1 MKRLFTLLILSIF
14 LVATANTAHAQH
26 AEKTR
31 YVYLWD
37 VTGSTKAGNLYD
49 VISNFMV
56 GDIKSKFSRTSN
68 ENNIDIVI
76 IPFNDDTKDIYSY
89 KITNDG
95 IEPEPGSPELDAI
108 TGGIDEK
115 LINAHN
121 DLWKSNTEAKIGS
134 GGYTNIAAALTKA
147 KEYICNDWNTIF
159 ILLTDGGQEYY
170 RLDNELEIAKNKED
184 NIGLS
189 KARDYLVKSIAEFDG
204 KLKDTNDR
212 GVSFNMLFYVIT
224 AGDNYDPSKVF
235 RGSDY
240 TQFIN
245 TNGSSI
251 NLHFSTIE
259 ANQPSAI
266 SIDDKKFEIYF
277 PIKRKEL
284 LDKIGIQVTTA
295 NIEGLTIN
303 CQHKINSNGCI
314 EVQPSNGSFA
324 EAFKVNDV
332 KGEEFTFEVSLSL
345 YDFNRGTTRNFLDFG
360 DNTNKDFVWFKSNET
375 KLTIKVINN
384 FNPTITVKFKNN

>member
-1 MKRLFTLLILSIF
+1 MA
-14 LVATANTAHAQH
+14 ATIDSVHAQH

-37 VTGSTKAGNLYD
+37 VTGSTKTGGLYD

-56 GDIKSKFSRTSN
+56 GDIKSKFSRTPN
-68 ENNIDIVI
+68 ENNIEIVI

-89 KITNDG
+89 KITKDG
-95 IEPEPGSPELDAI
+95 IKPNSGSPELDAI

-115 LINAHN
+115 LVNAHN
-121 DLWKSNTEAKIGS
+121 ELWKNNQGAKIDN
-134 GGYTNIAAALTKA
+134 GGYTNIAAALTEAEK
-147 KEYICNDWNTIF
+147 YISNDWNTIF

-170 RLDNELEIAKNKED
+170 ISDNKKLEIAKSKKD
-184 NIGLS
+184 NVGLS
-189 KARDYLVKSIAEFDG
+189 KARDYLVKTITSFD
-204 KLKDTNDR
+204 KELKSMNDD
-212 GVSFNMLFYVIT
+212 GESFNMLFYVIT
-224 AGDNYDPSKVF
+224 AGDNYDPSQVF
-235 RGSDY
+235 KGSDY

-277 PIKRKEL
+277 PIKREEL
-284 LDKIGIQVTTA
+284 LDKIGIQVTA

-314 EVQPSNGSFA
+314 EVQPSSGSFA
-324 EAFKVNDV
+324 EAFKASGQE
-332 KGEEFTFEVSLSL
+332 GEVFTFDVSLSL
-345 YDFNRGTTRNFLDFG
+345 YDFNLKTTRNFLDFG
-360 DNTNKDFVWFKSNET
+360 NNTNKDFVWFKSNET
-375 KLTIKVINN
+375 KLTIKVIND
-384 FNPTITVKFKNN
+384 FNPTLTVKFKNNER